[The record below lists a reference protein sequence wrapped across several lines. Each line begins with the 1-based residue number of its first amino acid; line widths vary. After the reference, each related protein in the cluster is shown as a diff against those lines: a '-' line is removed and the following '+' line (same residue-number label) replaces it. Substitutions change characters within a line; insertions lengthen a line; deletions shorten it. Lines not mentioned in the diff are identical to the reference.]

1 MGLTVFSVES
11 LAAEITYEFS
21 GGLSDSLLQP
31 TITSYIAMDTD
42 KVAEQSYTDYPL
54 ESPQFVSQAEVD
66 FITLVN
72 VGELYYSNTSVFFNL
87 VPDF

>member
-1 MGLTVFSVES
+1 
-11 LAAEITYEFS
+11 
-21 GGLSDSLLQP
+21 
-31 TITSYIAMDTD
+31 MDTD